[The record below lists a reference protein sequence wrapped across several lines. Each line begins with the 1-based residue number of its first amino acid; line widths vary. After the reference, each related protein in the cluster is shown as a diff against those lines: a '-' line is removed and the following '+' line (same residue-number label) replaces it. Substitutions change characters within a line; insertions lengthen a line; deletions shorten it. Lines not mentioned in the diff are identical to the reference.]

1 MTPISER
8 PIRIGIVAG
17 EASGDLLGAGLMQ
30 EIKALYPQATFE
42 GIGGERMLKEGF
54 NTFFQ
59 MERLSI
65 MGLVEVLGRL
75 PELLAMRRRIVDHF
89 TATPPD
95 LFLGIDSPDFTI
107 GIELKL
113 RQAGIKTAHY
123 VSPSVWA
130 WRQNRVFKIAKAV
143 DLMLTLLPFEARFYR
158 EHNVPVKFVGH
169 PLAEIIPLHPDKV
182 AMRHELGIDAS
193 GEVIAVLPGSRGGEV
208 SRLGPTFIETIAW
221 LHQRRPDVRFVIP
234 AANQARKTQIEQQL
248 QSHGGRLPVTLIDQH
263 SRECM
268 MAADAILLASG
279 TATLEAMLVK
289 RPMVVAYKLATLSYW
304 IMRRLLKAKY
314 ISLPNLLAD
323 KALVPEL
330 IQNDATPAKL
340 GEALLKELNV
350 ERRRSLEDE
359 FEGLHKLIRQNASV
373 AAAQAVAELIEKG
386 RVATH
391 DAREGH

>member
-1 MTPISER
+1 MTPISQR

-30 EIKALYPQATFE
+30 ELKALYPQATFE

-75 PELLAMRRRIVDHF
+75 PELLAMRRRIVEHF
-89 TATPPD
+89 TANPPD

-193 GEVIAVLPGSRGGEV
+193 GEVVAVLPGSRGGEV

-221 LHQRRPDVRFVIP
+221 LHQRRPDVRFLIP
-234 AANQARKTQIEQQL
+234 AANQARRVQIEQQL

-323 KALVPEL
+323 RALVPEL
-330 IQNDATPAKL
+330 IQHDATPSKL
-340 GEALLKELNV
+340 GGALLKELDV
-350 ERRRSLEDE
+350 ERRRSLEGE

-373 AAAQAVAELIEKG
+373 VAARAIAELIEKG
-386 RVATH
+386 RAE
-391 DAREGH
+391 AQGAKEGQ